1 MNLQSTFVNTLNQL
15 LGQTVEIA
23 LGNNLMEA
31 VISFAGN
38 EILAVV
44 ELGTGGYGY
53 GSNLLTTYIAL
64 SAVDFIRIL

>member
-1 MNLQSTFVNTLNQL
+1 MNLQPTLANTLNQL
-15 LGQTVEIA
+15 LGQTIEIA
-23 LGNNLMEA
+23 IGNNLIEA
-31 VISFAGN
+31 VVSFAGN

-53 GSNLLTTYIAL
+53 GTNNLTTYVAL